1 MAKPTTMTQYENTL
15 GRILLWFLQVN
26 EDFVGAT
33 ASADGEKGMVPQPN
47 AGDNVKFLK
56 GDGTWANPTL
66 SEIVVG
72 KTAPTATNAIW
83 LDTN

>member
-1 MAKPTTMTQYENTL
+1 MAKSATKEHLHDALDRVSDYFVQM
-15 GRILLWFLQVN
+15 N
-26 EDFVGAT
+26 EDFSGAT
-33 ASADGEKGMVPQPN
+33 ASNDGEKGMVPKPN

-72 KTAPTATNAIW
+72 TTAPMATNAIW